1 MLDLSSTGHRLMK
14 ALALVLAAAA
24 IAAPGALAEK
34 DVPGVTDFPSV
45 PAKATYVPGVTDFPS
60 RLGERGE
67 QDARDRVARAVWLDA
82 QSSGSTRG
90 FDWDAA
96 GIGAGLAAAGMLLAA
111 VALRTRPRVGAIA
124 HQPS

>member
-1 MLDLSSTGHRLMK
+1 MFDISSTGHRLTK

-24 IAAPGALAEK
+24 ISAPGALASEY
-34 DVPGVTDFPSV
+34 VPGVTDFPSV
-45 PAKATYVPGVTDFPS
+45 PAKATDVPGVTDFPS

-67 QDARDRVARAVWLDA
+67 QDARDRVARAVWLDG
-82 QSSGSTRG
+82 QSSGSARG

-111 VALRTRPRVGAIA
+111 VALRTRPRIGAIA

>member
-1 MLDLSSTGHRLMK
+1 MLDLRSTGHRLIK
-14 ALALVLAAAA
+14 ALAPVLAVAA
-24 IAAPGALAEK
+24 IAAPGAQAAEY
-34 DVPGVTDFPSV
+34 VPGVTDFPSV
-45 PAKATYVPGVTDFPS
+45 PVKPTYVPGVTDFPS

-82 QSSGSTRG
+82 QSSGNARG

-96 GIGAGLAAAGMLLAA
+96 GVGAGIVAAGMLLAA